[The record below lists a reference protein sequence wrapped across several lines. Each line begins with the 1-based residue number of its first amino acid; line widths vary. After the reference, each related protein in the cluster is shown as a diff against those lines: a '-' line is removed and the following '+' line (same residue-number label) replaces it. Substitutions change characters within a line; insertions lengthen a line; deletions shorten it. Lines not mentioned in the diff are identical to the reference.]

1 MLQKNRCFLNICYI
15 YHSQLLIF
23 LIYNFKSSSKYILKI
38 TLSIFSLFLLKKSS
52 TVFIAILLACS
63 LGKQNTPVDIQG
75 NAIFLILF
83 FIAKFKEF
91 I

>member
-1 MLQKNRCFLNICYI
+1 
-15 YHSQLLIF
+15 
-23 LIYNFKSSSKYILKI
+23 LKT
-38 TLSIFSLFLLKKSS
+38 TLSIFSLFSVKNSS

-63 LGKQNTPVDIQG
+63 FGKQNTPVDIQG

-83 FIAKFKEF
+83 SIANFKEF